1 MWVRSCLWYI
11 QSLMQTRS
19 CPVYGN
25 LWDEWERNAGK
36 RCLLQGSLLCTK
48 GHSVLLQACAFYIN
62 SMQAATAAKEETPSA
77 VFSWKS
83 RLFRAVGVWQF
94 ILSICDS
101 SSPLKS
107 WQALLL
113 HSKHKAAPREGAHK
127 SNRFQLTFQVWL
139 LGSFRFGRVGVFCF
153 VFKEVWS
160 TESFRVILQLVY
172 SLFSQETWLRRSALF
187 CILKCFCFTINGQ
200 KRVFRAEF
208 LAEFWILSS
217 GKWLFRW
224 MFFSFRTW
232 IYLKY
237 S

>member
-11 QSLMQTRS
+11 QRLMQTRS
-19 CPVYGN
+19 RPVYGN

-172 SLFSQETWLRRSALF
+172 SLFSQETWLRRSALSFAYWNASVSLLMGRKESLGQNFWQSFGF
-187 CILKCFCFTINGQ
+187 CRLEND
-200 KRVFRAEF
+200 
-208 LAEFWILSS
+208 SS
-217 GKWLFRW
+217 GEC
-224 MFFSFRTW
+224 FFPLEHEYT
-232 IYLKY
+232 
-237 S
+237 